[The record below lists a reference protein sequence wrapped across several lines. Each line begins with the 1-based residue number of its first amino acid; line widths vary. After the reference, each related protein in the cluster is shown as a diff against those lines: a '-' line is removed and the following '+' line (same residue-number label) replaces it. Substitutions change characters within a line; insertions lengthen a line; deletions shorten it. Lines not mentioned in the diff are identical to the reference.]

1 MTVRRGFASFVLP
14 ALCILWTCPLA
25 HAGSSTV
32 GLAHSSTVSMA
43 GSSTVGLAHSSTV
56 SMARSSTVGMASG
69 STVRLSAAFSP
80 ERLGAAT
87 TVTTS
92 LRVIPARAQTAL
104 PITKIEL
111 LYPAELGFGTS
122 ELGLEDCLPA
132 QLEARGSSACPP
144 DSLMGRGSA
153 LVQVPFGPRTVSET
167 APVTIFSQPVRSGK
181 LGLLFL
187 ASGTLP
193 VIANLVF
200 GAFVGHADAPFGGLI
215 ETTLPP
221 VPSVPKGPDIA
232 LVGLRTTIGPADIV
246 YSERVKGRT
255 VKFHPR
261 GMLLPRRCP
270 RGGFPFAVHV
280 SFGDGSGAGANAKV
294 PCPPGRVG

>member
-1 MTVRRGFASFVLP
+1 MSVLP
-14 ALCILWTCPLA
+14 ALCIAWACPTA
-25 HAGSSTV
+25 HAGASS
-32 GLAHSSTVSMA
+32 
-43 GSSTVGLAHSSTV
+43 
-56 SMARSSTVGMASG
+56 
-69 STVRLSAAFSP
+69 VRLSAAFSP

-92 LRVIPARAQTAL
+92 LRVLTARGERAL
-104 PITKIEL
+104 PVTEIEL

-132 QLEARGSSACPP
+132 QLEARGSAACPR

-167 APVTIFSQPVRSGK
+167 APVTIFSQPVRGGK

-200 GAFVGHADAPFGGLI
+200 GAFVGHADAPFGGVI
-215 ETTLPP
+215 DTTLPL
-221 VPSVPKGPDIA
+221 VPSVPKGPDVA
-232 LVGLRTTIGPADIV
+232 LVGLRTTIGPPGIL
-246 YSERVKGRT
+246 YRERVKGRT
-255 VKFHPR
+255 IMFHPR

-270 RGGFPFAVHV
+270 RGGFPFAVRL
-280 SFGDGSGAGANAKV
+280 SFGDGSRASARSSV
-294 PCPPGRVG
+294 PCPRGAVRARRG